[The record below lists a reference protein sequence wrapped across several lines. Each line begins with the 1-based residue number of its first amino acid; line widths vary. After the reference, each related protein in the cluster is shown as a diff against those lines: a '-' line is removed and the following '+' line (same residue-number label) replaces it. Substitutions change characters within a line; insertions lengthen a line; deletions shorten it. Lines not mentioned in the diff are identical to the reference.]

1 MAYIVVVGNA
11 FLALLDN
18 ASATGAPPY
27 MITST
32 GNLSLVSWVRSTR
45 SVTTDG
51 TLLSMD
57 ELAPFYKLLVAQRTR
72 QGGLHSLL

>member
-1 MAYIVVVGNA
+1 MAHIVVVGNA

-32 GNLSLVSWVRSTR
+32 GNLSPVSWVRSTR

-51 TLLSMD
+51 TLLCVD
-57 ELAPFYKLLVAQRTR
+57 EYAPFYKSVAQRTR
-72 QGGLHSLL
+72 QGGLHSLS